1 MKGDLG
7 LVLALWLH
15 VLGSPAEP
23 GEQLVWDP
31 VARGMDM
38 PTVCG
43 GQPGGR
49 QDGQGV
55 EEMCL
60 GVSHGSESFVGFTL
74 DKPAFLCNIECL

>member
-7 LVLALWLH
+7 LVLAVWLH
-15 VLGSPAEP
+15 GLCSLAEP

-31 VARGMDM
+31 VAREMDM

-55 EEMCL
+55 EGMYF
-60 GVSHGSESFVGFTL
+60 GVSHGSESFVCFTL
-74 DKPAFLCNIECL
+74 DKPAFHCNIECL